1 MPGRYKKISGADM
14 IDNDRDVYRRPYLI
28 LFNGMTDARMALER
42 GDPALAKDLLRRA
55 QEDAEDAFAPDPD
68 LWYGGPPSREEEP

>member
-14 IDNDRDVYRRPYLI
+14 ID
-28 LFNGMTDARMALER
+28 DARMVLER
-42 GDPALAKDLLRRA
+42 GDPALAKELLRRV